1 MHAAG
6 ARGLPLILVGDG
18 EAHVSSNSGG
28 FHAWLLVH
36 FFPWIFLRNLE
47 GWPPLGFLAN
57 RGLNQGRYYLLGH
70 LKILKYRS
78 PQKFSSIDP
87 LKNTQV

>member
-28 FHAWLLVH
+28 LHAWLLVH
-36 FFPWIFLRNLE
+36 LFFLGFLPRDLE

-70 LKILKYRS
+70 LKI
-78 PQKFSSIDP
+78 
-87 LKNTQV
+87 KNQTFKGPYKAL